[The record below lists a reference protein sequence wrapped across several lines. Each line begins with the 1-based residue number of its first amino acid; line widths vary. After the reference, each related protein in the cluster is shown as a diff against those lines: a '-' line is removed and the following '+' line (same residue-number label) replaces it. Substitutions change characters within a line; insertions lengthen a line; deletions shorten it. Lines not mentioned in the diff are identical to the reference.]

1 MAGTKTARRRQ
12 FWVYYGQFR
21 RRGFLLAE
29 QVAIAILQ
37 DMVDTYAED
46 IGGFRFTLMDGTPVT
61 IGTRS

>member
-1 MAGTKTARRRQ
+1 
-12 FWVYYGQFR
+12 
-21 RRGFLLAE
+21 LLAE